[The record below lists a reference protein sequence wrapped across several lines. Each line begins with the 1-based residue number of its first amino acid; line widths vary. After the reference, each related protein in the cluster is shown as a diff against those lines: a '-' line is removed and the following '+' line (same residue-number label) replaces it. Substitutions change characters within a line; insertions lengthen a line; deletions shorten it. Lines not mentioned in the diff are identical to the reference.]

1 MKRREILKTLTML
14 PLAGAIG
21 NSGSLVQP
29 VQASSAVKRD
39 LFKEFG
45 LRTFINASGYFTSL
59 SGSLM
64 QPDAADAIRETAKSF
79 CRLEEVQDKVGE
91 KIANLLHAESAMV
104 TAGAFSALMLGMAG
118 VLSGTDQKKVSQIP
132 RLEGSGMKTE
142 VILQKAHNDGYAHAL
157 TNCGVK
163 LITVETV
170 EELEKAISEKTA
182 MMYFINYQ
190 SSLGKIQHKE
200 WLELARKHRIPTMI
214 DMAADLPPKENL
226 WKFHDMGFDL
236 VCVSGGK
243 FMRGPQSTGILSGKK
258 ELIAAARMSAPP
270 RGSNIGRGMKVNKE
284 EIFGLYIALE
294 HFINTDQEKE
304 WRMLEDRIA
313 VIANEAS
320 SVPGVKAE
328 LIPLPLINRIPT
340 LNISWDKSMIKMENL
355 AANLRNGN
363 PSIEVMGGP
372 GGSINVT
379 SHMLKKDEV
388 KIVASRIREELFKA
402 RV

>member
-1 MKRREILKTLTML
+1 MKRREILKTLSIL

-21 NSGSLVQP
+21 NSGSLVTSA
-29 VQASSAVKRD
+29 QAAPASKRD

-45 LRTFINASGYFTSL
+45 IRTFINASGYFTSL

-64 QPDAADAIRETAKSF
+64 QHDAADAIRETATSF
-79 CRLEEVQDKVGE
+79 CRLEDVQDKVGE
-91 KIANLLHAESAMV
+91 RIASLLHAESAMV

-118 VLSGTDQKKVSQIP
+118 VLSGTDQKKVSEIP

-170 EELEKAISEKTA
+170 EDLEKAISEKTA

-200 WLELARKHRIPTMI
+200 WLELSRKHRIPTMF
-214 DMAADLPPKENL
+214 DLAADLPPKENL

-304 WRMLEDRIA
+304 WKMLEDRIA
-313 VIANEAS
+313 VIAKEAA

-340 LNISWDKSMIKMENL
+340 LNISWDKSKIKLENL
-355 AANLRNGN
+355 AAVLRNGN
-363 PSIEVMGGP
+363 PSIEVMGGQ

-402 RV
+402 LV